1 MNNFKK
7 GTPAFGMVLGVLFAL
22 IGLLLM
28 TLGFWKCVLL
38 VCLFGLGYLLGAVD
52 NLPEFFKTAANRVV
66 PEKKIQM
73 IDMKKEVTREQAD
86 QMAAMRSE
94 AAKAQASVQQ
104 TQAGTQGAQAGA
116 QNSQTATAEPQTVKT
131 GAGAPIFFYQSER
144 TEKAPETGVQTA
156 EKKPDI
162 PEINVPRPENLTE
175 AGAKSTEN
183 HPETTV

>member
-104 TQAGTQGAQAGA
+104 TQAT
-116 QNSQTATAEPQTVKT
+116 TEPQAVKT